1 MSNFVTEWLFN
12 RTASESRV
20 YEWMQ
25 KNNLDVLY
33 SIVDD
38 KNLLFVTPKVQEP
51 VECCLVDFISIR
63 HISADVD
70 WKKQWQ
76 IAASSIQA
84 LRPCEEGYRF
94 DLAIACNNPSMGSF
108 KICSGAGF
116 GDFSHPT
123 TQIMLDLMQD
133 RCNDLKVLDIGCGS
147 GILSLAASTLG
158 AKEVLGSDTDS
169 LAIEHSNRSLKI
181 NPSLKNVNFIH
192 VTPSE
197 TLKKRTF
204 DLVLINMI
212 LSEQKVAWESVVQ
225 YIDPTAGICMSGILE
240 DEEADAASLI
250 ESYGYYVSNCVKK
263 MDWIGFYLKKQK
275 SCKDGY
281 N

>member
-12 RTASESRV
+12 RTAGESTI

-38 KNLLFVTPKVQEP
+38 KNLLFVTPKIQEP

-63 HISADVD
+63 HISADID
-70 WKKQWQ
+70 WQQQWQ
-76 IAASSIQA
+76 LAASSTKA
-84 LRPCEEGYRF
+84 LKVCEEGYRF
-94 DLAIACNNPSMGSF
+94 DLAIACKNPSMGSF
-108 KICSGAGF
+108 KISSGAGF

-133 RCNDLKVLDIGCGS
+133 RCSELKVLDIGCGS

-158 AKEVLGSDTDS
+158 AKEVLGSDTDG
-169 LAIEHSNRSLKI
+169 LAIEHSNQSLKL
-181 NPSLKNVNFIH
+181 NPNLSKVSFIH
-192 VTPSE
+192 VDPSQKI
-197 TLKKRTF
+197 KKRSF

-212 LSEQKVAWESVVQ
+212 LSEQRVAWESVVQ
-225 YIDPTAGICMSGILE
+225 YIDPTDGICLSGILE

-250 ESYGYYVSNCVKK
+250 ESYGYYVSTRVIKEG
-263 MDWIGFYLKKQK
+263 WVGFYLKKQK
-275 SCKDGY
+275 SS
-281 N
+281 